1 MCPSTWP
8 RAYARAASTS
18 EGEAEFV
25 IIAID
30 GPSGSGKSS
39 TSRLVAGRL
48 GLRYVDT
55 GAMYRAMTW
64 WMLDKGVDV
73 DDPAEIARRCTEPV
87 IMLGDDP
94 RDPRIAV
101 DGIDVSGPIRGAA
114 VGEAVSRVSAVP
126 QVRQRLVAMQR
137 SIVEQATESGRGVVV
152 EGRDIGTVVLPDAD
166 LKVFL
171 TADAEARAERRAREQ
186 AGTEQVD
193 GEAVRATEE
202 HLRARDAIDST
213 RAVSPLQAADDAVHI
228 DGTHLSLDAVVDA
241 VIARVPGHLR

>member
-1 MCPSTWP
+1 M
-8 RAYARAASTS
+8 
-18 EGEAEFV
+18 

-39 TSRLVAGRL
+39 TSRLVAERL
-48 GLRYVDT
+48 GLNYVDT

-64 WMLDKGVDV
+64 WMLEQGVDP
-73 DDPAEIARRCTEPV
+73 DDPEAIATRCGEPEIGLSV
-87 IMLGDDP
+87 DP
-94 RDPRIAV
+94 RDPRVTV
-101 DGIDVSGPIRGAA
+101 DGLDVSVAIRGTE
-114 VGEAVSRVSAVP
+114 VGGAVSRVSAVP
-126 QVRQRLVAMQR
+126 QVRERLVSLQR
-137 SIVEQATESGRGVVV
+137 RMVADAIDSGSGVVM

-213 RAVSPLQAADDAVHI
+213 RAVSPLQAANDAVHI
-228 DGTHLSLDAVVDA
+228 DGTYLSLDDVVDA
-241 VIARVPGHLR
+241 VIARVPGDLR